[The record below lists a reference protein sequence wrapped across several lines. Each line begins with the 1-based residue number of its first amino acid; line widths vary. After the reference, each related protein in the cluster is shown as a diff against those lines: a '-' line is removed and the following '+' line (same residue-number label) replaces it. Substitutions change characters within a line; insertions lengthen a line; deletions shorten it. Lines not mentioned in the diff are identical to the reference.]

1 MTGTAR
7 IYFDNAATTP
17 PDPRVREAMRPFL
30 NETFANPSS
39 LHTEGRAAREAVEKA
54 RSDTAT
60 LVGARPSEV
69 VFTSGGTEADNLALV
84 GVALSESASPVHIIT
99 SAIEHPAVRE
109 ACLWLSRS
117 RGTTVSCLP
126 VDSDGMV
133 DPEQLPKLIRAET
146 RLISVMAANNVTGAV
161 QPIRELAHIAH
172 QRGVLFHTDAVQAV
186 GKVPIHIEQDE
197 IDLLSL
203 SAHKLHGPK
212 GIGALIVRR
221 HVRLSPILHGGGQE
235 AGLRSGTEN
244 VPGIVGLGEAARLMR
259 QLAPDET
266 PRLLDL
272 RERII
277 EGVQAAVPTAY
288 VIGHR
293 YRRLPG
299 HVCVGFSGL
308 EGESIR
314 LMLLLDEAGVAV
326 STGSACSAH
335 KATEPSYVLTA
346 MGFDAFRARGALRVT
361 LGRFNTAEEVDQF
374 LKILPRVVEALSPIS
389 RRRVALA
396 GVGK

>member
-1 MTGTAR
+1 
-7 IYFDNAATTP
+7 
-17 PDPRVREAMRPFL
+17 
-30 NETFANPSS
+30 
-39 LHTEGRAAREAVEKA
+39 
-54 RSDTAT
+54 
-60 LVGARPSEV
+60 
-69 VFTSGGTEADNLALV
+69 
-84 GVALSESASPVHIIT
+84 
-99 SAIEHPAVRE
+99 
-109 ACLWLSRS
+109 
-117 RGTTVSCLP
+117 
-126 VDSDGMV
+126 
-133 DPEQLPKLIRAET
+133 
-146 RLISVMAANNVTGAV
+146 
-161 QPIRELAHIAH
+161 
-172 QRGVLFHTDAVQAV
+172 
-186 GKVPIHIEQDE
+186 
-197 IDLLSL
+197 
-203 SAHKLHGPK
+203 
-212 GIGALIVRR
+212 
-221 HVRLSPILHGGGQE
+221 VRLSPILHGGGQE

-326 STGSACSAH
+326 SAGSACNAH
-335 KATEPSYVLTA
+335 KASEPSYVLTA
-346 MGFDAFRARGALRVT
+346 MGFDPFRARGALRVT
-361 LGRFNTAEEVDQF
+361 LGRFNTAEEVEQF
-374 LKILPRVVEALSPIS
+374 LRILPRAVEALSPIS

-396 GVGK
+396 GVGE